1 MADSTSHRPA
11 GLPADLS
18 LLKPSVVQQLAAAA
32 PVALVAAPGVK
43 PETGLVLSVAPLMGA
58 AAAVDAKHPRWLH
71 VQASSKPQQGSST
84 QLPCLGLCWCWWAMC
99 KVQD

>member
-1 MADSTSHRPA
+1 MNGCFDLHRHA
-11 GLPADLS
+11 CLPADLS
-18 LLKPSVVQQLAAAA
+18 VLKPSVVQQLAAAA

-71 VQASSKPQQGSST
+71 VQASSTQQQAQEGS
-84 QLPCLGLCWCWWAMC
+84 CC
-99 KVQD
+99 